1 MDSDAY
7 LLQQLE
13 QWGYTPEERSRH
25 TYLAYCGLEQPFT
38 YVLAHG
44 VVKTSIVLKNGRE
57 FNIAYLKGPSLISL
71 LRDEVSTFT
80 SAPFNIR
87 VESYTATFYKVP
99 RVALWKNLNRDPA
112 LQQYVKEYYRQ
123 RWNESIRNQ
132 QLMAMNSKRG
142 VICGF
147 LLNLAQQ
154 FGRQV
159 PEGILID
166 FAVPYEDIAGFCG
179 ISTRNSV
186 NRLITQLRADGLL
199 ELRNHHLLIP
209 SLDRLRE
216 EIAQ

>member
-7 LLQQLE
+7 LLKQLE
-13 QWGYTPEERSRH
+13 QWGYTPEERPRH
-25 TYLAYCGLEQPFT
+25 AYLAYCGLDQPFT

-44 VVKTSIVLKNGRE
+44 VVKTSIILKSGKE

-87 VESYTATFYKVP
+87 VESEKAVFYKVP
-99 RVALWKNLNRDPA
+99 RVELWQNLNRDPV

-123 RWNESIRNQ
+123 RWSESIRNQ

-154 FGRQV
+154 FGRSV
-159 PEGILID
+159 EGGTLID
-166 FAVPYEDIAGFCG
+166 FVVPYEDIAGFCG

-186 NRLITQLRADGLL
+186 NRLISQLREDGLL
-199 ELRNHHLLIP
+199 ELRDHHILIP
-209 SLDRLRE
+209 SLERLRE
-216 EIAQ
+216 QIAE